1 MLNLLLCECA
11 KLRRRPLFF
20 LAAAIS
26 GLIPLGCALFLPD
39 FRNISDGAEAVEAVM
54 SALFQLS
61 ASLLLLPALGVIGSV
76 LFFQE
81 EESDTLKNLLTVP
94 VTKSALAFAKLAVL
108 FLF

>member
-26 GLIPLGCALFLPD
+26 GLIPLGCALLLPD

-61 ASLLLLPALGVIGSV
+61 ASLLLLPALGVLGSV

-81 EESDTLKNLLTVP
+81 EAKAQAAGRITYCDAFYDGDGNLL
-94 VTKSALAFAKLAVL
+94 
-108 FLF
+108 